1 MATRK
6 SFAVIVLFKGFGNG
20 AISFAYASRILAGN
34 QPRTH
39 SGSRSSLHFASPPNN
54 IASCMS
60 EPLDIRHL
68 RYFLAVAEAG
78 SFSRAADRLG
88 ISQPSVSQQMRDLE
102 AGLRVPLFQR
112 RGKRIL
118 LTPRGLIFQEH
129 ARALLRQLEN
139 LLHELNGEPGE
150 LRGALHLGVI
160 PVLNVPLVPQLL
172 GAFVADHPAISV
184 TVEEISSTEIE
195 TALEE
200 GRMDVGLGFL
210 TRHSPNLS
218 YERLCTDEFA
228 LILAQNH
235 PWANRRV
242 VNFPKLHQQRLLQL
256 PDSFVMRR
264 MSDEICRKHQVRP
277 HVIAEI
283 NAIETLLRSL
293 GPLQAAA
300 LMPKIALRGREN
312 LNLRAIRLRGKNL
325 GLDIGLLRLSDSA
338 ANTAVA
344 AFTSLAKATVPK
356 LVRR

>member
-1 MATRK
+1 M
-6 SFAVIVLFKGFGNG
+6 
-20 AISFAYASRILAGN
+20 
-34 QPRTH
+34 P
-39 SGSRSSLHFASPPNN
+39 
-54 IASCMS
+54 

-78 SFSRAADRLG
+78 NFSRAADRLG

-102 AGLRVPLFQR
+102 ADLRVPLFQR

-129 ARALLRQLEN
+129 ARAILHQLEN
-139 LLHELNGEPGE
+139 SVRELNREPGE

-160 PVLNVPLVPQLL
+160 PALNVPLVPRLL
-172 GAFVADHPAISV
+172 GNFAADHPAISI

-210 TRHSPNLS
+210 TRYSPNLR
-218 YERLCTDEFA
+218 YERLCTDRFA
-228 LILAQNH
+228 LIVAQSH

-242 VNFPKLHQQRLLQL
+242 IPFSELHQQRVLQL
-256 PDSFVMRR
+256 PDTFVMRR
-264 MSDEICRKHQVRP
+264 MIDEICRKHQVRP

-283 NAIETLLRSL
+283 SAIETLLRSL
-293 GPLQAAA
+293 RPLQAAT
-300 LMPKIALRGREN
+300 LMPKIALRDRES
-312 LNLRAIRLRGKNL
+312 LKLRALRLRGRNL
-325 GLDIGLLRLSDSA
+325 GVEIGLLRLRDSA
-338 ANTAVA
+338 ANSAVA

-356 LVRR
+356 MLGR

>member
-1 MATRK
+1 
-6 SFAVIVLFKGFGNG
+6 
-20 AISFAYASRILAGN
+20 
-34 QPRTH
+34 
-39 SGSRSSLHFASPPNN
+39 
-54 IASCMS
+54 MS
-60 EPLDIRHL
+60 ETLDIRHL

-78 SFSRAADRLG
+78 NFSRAADRLG

-118 LTPRGLIFQEH
+118 LTQRGLIFQEH
-129 ARALLRQLEN
+129 ARAVLHQLEN
-139 LLHELNGEPGE
+139 FLQELNSEPGE

-172 GAFVADHPAISV
+172 GSFAADHPAISI

-210 TRHSPNLS
+210 TRHSPNLR
-218 YERLCTDEFA
+218 YERLCTDEFN
-228 LILAQNH
+228 LIVAQNH
-235 PWANRRV
+235 PWAKRRV
-242 VNFPKLHQQRLLQL
+242 AHFSELHHQRLLQL

-264 MSDEICRKHQVRP
+264 MTDEICRNHRVRP

-300 LMPKIALRGREN
+300 LMPKIALRGRES
-312 LNLRAIRLRGKNL
+312 LKLRTISLHGKKL
-325 GLDIGLLRLSDSA
+325 GLEIGLLRLRDSA
-338 ANTAVA
+338 ANSAVA
-344 AFTSLAKATVPK
+344 AFTSLAKAAVPK
-356 LVRR
+356 MVAR